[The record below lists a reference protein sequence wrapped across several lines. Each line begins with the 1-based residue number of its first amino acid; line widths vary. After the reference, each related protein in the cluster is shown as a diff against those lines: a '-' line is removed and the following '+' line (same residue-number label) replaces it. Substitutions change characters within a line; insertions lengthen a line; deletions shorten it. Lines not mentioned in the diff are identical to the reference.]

1 MPQAFRSS
9 ARQPDAS
16 APLEDLLSRGHF
28 RAAAIAAVQEL
39 TGSGPSGQAVDPRDS
54 ARIFHLLYVRL
65 VCLTLVDATSLAA
78 QEVKALEDLNS
89 TRTYVDE
96 RTGEHLVPWELRVLN
111 VRLQAL
117 GFGDSRRAVMSYHE
131 LAREARDRI
140 SKAAAARDDDDDD
153 AEHSPASKELWKTR
167 LQDLGI
173 KVAGALVE
181 MNDVSGA
188 AHHLATLKSRDGA
201 DGKLALAKSLMWLRL
216 GDVDAAR
223 ACAAECAEDD
233 VAADKIIFALCDMGD
248 REYEAALEK
257 WTALREDMEDDEMV
271 GVNAAVCLIY
281 LGRLQ
286 EVLLLL
292 LISPCFP
299 P

>member
-9 ARQPDAS
+9 PRQPDAS

-39 TGSGPSGQAVDPRDS
+39 TGSGPSGEAVDPKNS
-54 ARIFHLLYVRL
+54 SRIFYLLYVRL
-65 VCLTLVDATSLAA
+65 VCLTLIDATPLAA

-89 TRTYVDE
+89 ARTYVDE
-96 RTGEHLVPWELRVLN
+96 HSGEHLVPWELRVLN

-131 LAREARDRI
+131 LAREARDRV
-140 SKAAAARDDDDDD
+140 SKAGHDNSAR
-153 AEHSPASKELWKTR
+153 ELWKSR

-181 MNDVSGA
+181 MDDISGA
-188 AHHLATLKSRDGA
+188 ANHLATLKDRSSDGT
-201 DGKLALAKSLMWLRL
+201 LALAKSLLWLQL

-223 ACAAECAEDD
+223 ACAADCTDDDASAED
-233 VAADKIIFALCDMGD
+233 ITNALCDMGD

-271 GVNAAVCLIY
+271 GVNTAVCLIY

-286 EVLLLL
+286 EVLSFVYIHNTG
-292 LISPCFP
+292 LIC
-299 P
+299 